1 MTVRIIAV
9 AILIALGA
17 LVWLM
22 QEQRLTPE
30 PETDPVAKG
39 SPLEDPNAVGVV
51 PDGPPQLNVEH
62 ELVYEG
68 PRAVL
73 HFTVT
78 ERNGWYVDHIFL
90 KFWYTQPDAGGELH
104 QIGDP
109 VTYLCKGFL
118 DFNATL
124 TDSTTITNV
133 EFSELDD
140 FGTTDNWQVAVSQYG
155 RVLAPEP

>member
-1 MTVRIIAV
+1 MTVRIIALAV
-9 AILIALGA
+9 LIALGA
-17 LVWLM
+17 RIWLI
-22 QEQRLTPE
+22 QEQRPASG
-30 PETDPVAKG
+30 PETGPLTERSLLADP
-39 SPLEDPNAVGVV
+39 DAVGVA
-51 PDGPPQLNVEH
+51 PDGPPQLTVEH
-62 ELVYEG
+62 ELAYEG

-90 KFWYTQPDAGGELH
+90 KFWYAEPDASGQLH

-109 VTYLCKGFL
+109 VMYLCKGYL
-118 DFNATL
+118 GFNETL
-124 TDSTTITNV
+124 TDSTTITEV